1 MCRVCVRVCARGL
14 VLASVTTPESRLY
27 RRSPVRADPAG
38 DQQVIVR
45 RDIYRDVLARSGYQD
60 RVVILGERL
69 GARNMAQPTSS
80 ALRALALEYKSLQE
94 EPVEGFRVKLV
105 NEDNMFEWEVAIFGP
120 PDTLYQGGY
129 FKAHMKFPP
138 DYPYSPPSIRFM
150 TKVWHPNVYENGDL
164 CISILHPPVDDP
176 QSGELPCE
184 RWNPTQNVRTI
195 LLSVISLLNEPNT
208 YSPANVDASIMYR
221 RWRDSKGRD
230 KEYENIIR
238 KQAQAAK
245 MEAEKEGIVV
255 PVTLEDYCIKTRARP
270 AEQQLDMT
278 DFYDDEYELDDDEDE
293 QLSAT
298 DYEDGD
304 DSGNGES

>member
-1 MCRVCVRVCARGL
+1 
-14 VLASVTTPESRLY
+14 VTTPKHFVPNSVVN
-27 RRSPVRADPAG
+27 PHADMS
-38 DQQVIVR
+38 I
-45 RDIYRDVLARSGYQD
+45 
-60 RVVILGERL
+60 
-69 GARNMAQPTSS
+69 QPTAS

-94 EPVEGFRVKLV
+94 EPVEGFRVKLLQ
-105 NEDNMFEWEVAIFGP
+105 EDNLFEWEVAIFGP
-120 PDTLYQGGY
+120 PETLYHGGY

-138 DYPYSPPSIRFM
+138 DYPYSPPSIRFL

-208 YSPANVDASIMYR
+208 FSPANVDASVMYR
-221 RWRDSKGRD
+221 RWRDSKGKD

-238 KQAQAAK
+238 KQVSGGRA
-245 MEAEKEGIVV
+245 EAEKDGVEI
-255 PVTLEDYCIKTRARP
+255 PMTLEDYCIKTKVRAP
-270 AEQQLDMT
+270 EANMDMT
-278 DFYDDEYELDDDEDE
+278 DFYVDDYDLDDDDDDMSGE
-293 QLSAT
+293 